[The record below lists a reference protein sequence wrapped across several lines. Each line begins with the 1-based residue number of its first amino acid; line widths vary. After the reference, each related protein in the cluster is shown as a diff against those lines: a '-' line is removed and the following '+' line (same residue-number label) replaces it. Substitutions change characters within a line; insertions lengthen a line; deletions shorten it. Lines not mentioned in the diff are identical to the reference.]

1 MRAADVVGR
10 KIVKVYQKR
19 RPTRGEYSDDHPDK
33 HTNWTWS
40 VERFELDNG
49 SMVWLDA
56 TETDWEPI
64 VEVSVRKRPRKT
76 KEVIDESRD

>member
-10 KIVKVYQKR
+10 KIVKVYQER
-19 RPTRGEYSDDHPDK
+19 LPTRGSYSDDRAEK
-33 HTNWTWS
+33 HTGWTWS

-49 SMVWLDA
+49 SMVWLHS